1 MRVKNFSIRLS
12 LFLLKNAISY
22 RGGMGVDDKTL
33 LVLLEEDPERGV
45 PLLKDKYA
53 EHLRFAAAQRLDSPD
68 DIQECVYDT
77 LTDFYLQRD
86 QFDGSRGSLR
96 SYLIAIADRKAIRKY
111 RENQRQW
118 LAAELSRMEA
128 GALMNW
134 ERTEALRQAMKQ
146 LPPLDRRAL
155 ELKYFHGYTAR
166 EIAADLGM
174 EHETVKKRL
183 QRALKK
189 LQRLMEE

>member
-1 MRVKNFSIRLS
+1 
-12 LFLLKNAISY
+12 
-22 RGGMGVDDKTL
+22 MGVDDKTL

-45 PLLKDKYA
+45 PLLKAKYA
-53 EHLRFAAAQRLDSPD
+53 EHLRFTAAQRLDSPD
-68 DIQECVYDT
+68 DIQECVHDT

-118 LAAELSRMEA
+118 LAAELSGMEA
-128 GALMNW
+128 GEAGIW
-134 ERTEALRQAMKQ
+134 ERRELLRQAMKQ
-146 LPPLDRRAL
+146 LPPLDRQAL

-166 EIAADLGM
+166 EIANHLGM
-174 EHETVKKRL
+174 EHEAVKKRL

>member
-1 MRVKNFSIRLS
+1 M
-12 LFLLKNAISY
+12 
-22 RGGMGVDDKTL
+22 DDKTL

-45 PLLKDKYA
+45 PLLKAKYA
-53 EHLRFAAAQRLDSPD
+53 EHLRFTAAQRLDSPD
-68 DIQECVYDT
+68 DIQECVHDT

-128 GALMNW
+128 GELMNW
-134 ERTEALRQAMKQ
+134 ERTEALRQAMHQ
-146 LPPLDRRAL
+146 LPPLDRQIL
-155 ELKYFHGYTAR
+155 ELKFFHGYTAR
-166 EIAADLGM
+166 EIANHLGM
-174 EHETVKKRL
+174 EHEAVKKRL

-189 LQRLMEE
+189 LQRLMAE

>member
-1 MRVKNFSIRLS
+1 ME
-12 LFLLKNAISY
+12 
-22 RGGMGVDDKTL
+22 VDDKTL
-33 LVLLEEDPERGV
+33 FALLEEDPERGI
-45 PLLKDKYA
+45 PLLKAKYA

-68 DIQECVYDT
+68 DIRECVHDT

-86 QFDGSRGSLR
+86 QFDGSKGSLR

-118 LAAELSRMEA
+118 LAAELSGMEA
-128 GALMNW
+128 GEGMNW
-134 ERTEALRQAMKQ
+134 ERTETLRQAMQQ
-146 LPPLDRRAL
+146 LSPLDRQAL

-166 EIAADLGM
+166 EIAAGLGM
-174 EHETVKKRL
+174 EHEAVKKRL

-189 LQRLMEE
+189 LLALMEA

>member
-1 MRVKNFSIRLS
+1 MRKIFLVPLS
-12 LFLLKNAISY
+12 LFPLKTAIRY
-22 RGGMGVDDKTL
+22 RGGMEVDDKTL
-33 LVLLEEDPERGV
+33 LALLEEDPERGIS
-45 PLLKDKYA
+45 LLKARYA
-53 EHLRFAAAQRLDSPD
+53 EHLRFTAAQRLDSPD
-68 DIQECVYDT
+68 DIRECVYDT

-118 LAAELSRMEA
+118 LAAELSGMEA
-128 GALMNW
+128 GELMNW

-146 LPPLDRRAL
+146 LPTLDRQAL

-166 EIAADLGM
+166 EIANHLGM
-174 EHETVKKRL
+174 EHDAVKKRL

>member
-1 MRVKNFSIRLS
+1 M
-12 LFLLKNAISY
+12 
-22 RGGMGVDDKTL
+22 DDKTL

-45 PLLKDKYA
+45 PLLKAKYA
-53 EHLRFAAAQRLDSPD
+53 EHLRLAAAQRLDSPD
-68 DIQECVYDT
+68 DIQECVHDT

-118 LAAELSRMEA
+118 LAAELSRMET
-128 GALMNW
+128 GELMNW

-146 LPPLDRRAL
+146 LPSLDRQVL

-166 EIAADLGM
+166 EIANHLGM

-189 LQRLMEE
+189 LQPLMGE

>member
-1 MRVKNFSIRLS
+1 MK
-12 LFLLKNAISY
+12 
-22 RGGMGVDDKTL
+22 VDDKTL

-45 PLLKDKYA
+45 PLLKVKYA
-53 EHLRFAAAQRLDSPD
+53 EHLRFAAAQRLESPD

-118 LAAELSRMEA
+118 LAAELSRMET
-128 GALMNW
+128 GELMNW

-146 LPPLDRRAL
+146 LPTLDRQAL

-166 EIAADLGM
+166 EIANHLGM
-174 EHETVKKRL
+174 EHDALKKRL
-183 QRALKK
+183 LRALKK
-189 LQRLMEE
+189 L

>member
-1 MRVKNFSIRLS
+1 M
-12 LFLLKNAISY
+12 
-22 RGGMGVDDKTL
+22 
-33 LVLLEEDPERGV
+33 LVLLEEDPERGI
-45 PLLKDKYA
+45 PLLKAKYA

-68 DIQECVYDT
+68 DIQECVHDT

-128 GALMNW
+128 GELMNW
-134 ERTEALRQAMKQ
+134 ERTEVLRQAMKQ
-146 LPPLDRRAL
+146 LPPPDRQVL
-155 ELKYFHGYTAR
+155 EMKYFQGYTAR
-166 EIAADLGM
+166 EIANHLGM
-174 EHETVKKRL
+174 EHEAVKKRQ

>member
-1 MRVKNFSIRLS
+1 ME
-12 LFLLKNAISY
+12 
-22 RGGMGVDDKTL
+22 VDDETL
-33 LVLLEEDPERGV
+33 LALLEEDPERGS
-45 PLLKDKYA
+45 PLLKARYA

-68 DIQECVYDT
+68 DIQECVHDT

-96 SYLIAIADRKAIRKY
+96 SYLIAIADRRAIRKY

-128 GALMNW
+128 GELMNW

>member
-1 MRVKNFSIRLS
+1 M
-12 LFLLKNAISY
+12 
-22 RGGMGVDDKTL
+22 DDKAL

-45 PLLKDKYA
+45 PLLKAKYA

-86 QFDGSRGSLR
+86 QFDISRGSLR

-118 LAAELSRMEA
+118 LAAELSGTEA
-128 GALMNW
+128 GELMNW
-134 ERTEALRQAMKQ
+134 ERTEALRQAMRQ
-146 LPPLDRRAL
+146 LPSLDRQIL
-155 ELKYFHGYTAR
+155 ELKYFRSYTAR
-166 EIAADLGM
+166 EIAAGLGM
-174 EHETVKKRL
+174 EHEAVKKRL

-189 LQRLMEE
+189 LQRIMEE